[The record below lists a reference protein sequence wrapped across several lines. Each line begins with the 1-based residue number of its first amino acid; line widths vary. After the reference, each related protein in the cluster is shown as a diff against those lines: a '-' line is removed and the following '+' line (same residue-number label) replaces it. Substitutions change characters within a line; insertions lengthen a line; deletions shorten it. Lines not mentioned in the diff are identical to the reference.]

1 MDRDEAA
8 RTVTEAVT
16 VLFLSAENQAR
27 FHDAAERLGVSPP
40 MLKALFELE
49 PDEQVPM
56 RDLAV
61 RWGVDASFVTVVCD
75 GLEARGLI
83 ERRVAPWDRR
93 VKVVSLTERGVEA
106 LSEVQ
111 DDVFGARAG
120 FDALTPDEQATLATL
135 LRKMVTAQVAY
146 DETIAD
152 RVPLA
157 PAVRRL
163 TGARPP
169 RYRGGGP
176 PRRGRGPHHRHE
188 GDSADEGLGGD
199 WRQHLA
205 AHREEIRRLKEEIAR
220 ISAAVRMNAQ
230 QAVEDPVGAV
240 REVKRTKAEVK
251 SITDEVKAEAKAV
264 KAELKSEVRSKL
276 RGGKPA
282 GAGQRRSR
290 RRAD

>member
-27 FHDAAERLGVSPP
+27 FHHASERLGVSPP
-40 MLKALFELE
+40 MLKALLELE

-106 LSEVQ
+106 LEEVQ
-111 DDVFGARAG
+111 DEVFGPRAG
-120 FDALTPDEQATLATL
+120 FDALTPEEQVTLATL

-152 RVPLA
+152 QVPLA
-157 PAVRRL
+157 PAIRRL
-163 TGARPP
+163 TAARP
-169 RYRGGGP
+169 RFRGGGP
-176 PRRGRGPHHRHE
+176 PRGRGPHHRHE
-188 GDSADEGLGGD
+188 GADADEGLGGD
-199 WRQHLA
+199 WREHLA

-230 QAVEDPVGAV
+230 QVVEDPVAAV
-240 REVKRTKAEVK
+240 RQAKRTKAEVK
-251 SITDEVKAEAKAV
+251 AVKNQVKAEAKAV
-264 KAELKSEVRSKL
+264 KAGVKSEVKSRLK
-276 RGGKPA
+276 GGKAA
-282 GAGQRRSR
+282 GATQRPSR
-290 RRAD
+290 RRSD